1 VADKRTVT
9 VFGGTGFLGRHA
21 VRRLLDAGFAVRI
34 AVRHPE
40 HAAEI
45 FGEVPTLAAIKA
57 DVRNDGAVTD
67 ALGGAWGAVNAV
79 SLYVERSDTFHAI
92 HVEAAACI
100 ARAARDAGVVRLV
113 HVSGIGADAHARS
126 AYVRSRGQ
134 GEEAVRQAFAHAVIV
149 RPSVMFGPDDAFL
162 TGLAGMLRVFPVFPL
177 FGAGRTRLQPAHV
190 ADVGEAI
197 ARIMDLPH
205 PAPLYELGGPRIV
218 AYKTLLKEIAAHAR
232 TRRVLLPVPFAVW
245 RLLAAGAGMLPNPPL
260 TEGQVAL
267 MARDNVAAPDLP
279 GFDALNIVPRDIE
292 TVLGGLA

>member
-1 VADKRTVT
+1 MADKRTVT

-113 HVSGIGADAHARS
+113 HVSGIGS
-126 AYVRSRGQ
+126 Q
-134 GEEAVRQAFAHAVIV
+134 I
-149 RPSVMFGPDDAFL
+149 
-162 TGLAGMLRVFPVFPL
+162 
-177 FGAGRTRLQPAHV
+177 
-190 ADVGEAI
+190 
-197 ARIMDLPH
+197 
-205 PAPLYELGGPRIV
+205 
-218 AYKTLLKEIAAHAR
+218 
-232 TRRVLLPVPFAVW
+232 
-245 RLLAAGAGMLPNPPL
+245 PPC
-260 TEGQVAL
+260 QKSKKKK
-267 MARDNVAAPDLP
+267 
-279 GFDALNIVPRDIE
+279 IIIKC
-292 TVLGGLA
+292 